1 VRLFYGLRFRSDS
14 LDAVE
19 AVQNALL
26 RQGMTGRVT
35 RRENLHMTLAFL
47 GEIAP
52 DRVPVLRE
60 LLRRHLAGAGDWDL
74 SCRAL
79 GLFPGRILYLAP
91 EAPESLLEAQASLA
105 GALRREGFS
114 LEDRPFRPH
123 VTLCRNCRLTDGI
136 PEMKPLTL
144 AVSEAALMLSHRP
157 DGVLTYS
164 PLCAV
169 T

>member
-1 VRLFYGLRFRSDS
+1 MRLFYGLRFRSDS

-52 DRVPVLRE
+52 DRVTVLRE
-60 LLRRHLAGAGDWDL
+60 LLRRHLTGAGDWNL

-79 GLFPGRILYLAP
+79 
-91 EAPESLLEAQASLA
+91 
-105 GALRREGFS
+105 FS
-114 LEDRPFRPH
+114 YRH
-123 VTLCRNCRLTDGI
+123 
-136 PEMKPLTL
+136 
-144 AVSEAALMLSHRP
+144 
-157 DGVLTYS
+157 
-164 PLCAV
+164 
-169 T
+169 